1 MSFGKFLI
9 SFAVL
14 GFVACSAYSQ
24 EVFRYAVT
32 FMDKG
37 NYSSAI
43 ENPSLFLSQRAIE
56 RRERQGIAIDSID
69 APLNKEYVSEVASCC
84 RITGKSKWLNAVMVE
99 VEDKND
105 IACIEDLDFV
115 KSVEWVGTYSEETF
129 SEYECDSEVVY
140 DETEERHGVMTGL
153 LAVNGITGLHA
164 DGFEGNGKIIAI
176 TDDGFC
182 NLDRINGGWTEKII
196 AVKDFVGG
204 YHHEM
209 YKAGN
214 HGTRVTSC
222 IATNLPNKYVGS
234 APAANYV
241 LLRTENLSTEQ
252 PAEEYY
258 WTFAAEFADSI
269 GADIINVSLGYSNY
283 DSDFRQLTYDDLD
296 ASSVIS
302 RSADIA
308 VSRGIVVVG
317 SAGNEGNKTWGRICI
332 PADARNI
339 IAVGALDGGL
349 NAVAPYSSSGPS
361 ADGRVKPDILAPGT
375 VYSINIGGKIYS
387 GNGTSF
393 ASPIIAGGIACLWQA
408 LPELTA
414 NQIVELVREG
424 GENFA
429 SPDDRRGYGISN
441 LYDIYLENRQSKI
454 MEIPCKKDKVFFKDG
469 KLYFSEKICPETFAE
484 YSVYSIDG
492 KQIFSNR
499 IFGKEQDVSFLPNGY
514 YIIEIR
520 TSGGSESFKI
530 II

>member
-9 SFAVL
+9 SFAML
-14 GFVACSAYSQ
+14 ALAACSAYSQ
-24 EVFRYAVT
+24 EVYRYAVT
-32 FMDKG
+32 FKDKG
-37 NYSSAI
+37 NYRLAI
-43 ENPSLFLSQRAIE
+43 ENPSSFLSQRAIE
-56 RRERQGIAIDSID
+56 RRERQGIAVDSID
-69 APLNKEYVSEVASCC
+69 APLKMEYVSEVASCC
-84 RITGKSKWLNAVMVE
+84 RITGKSKWLNAVMIE

-105 IACIEDLDFV
+105 VSCIEALDFV
-115 KSVEWVGTYSEETF
+115 KSVEWVGTYIQETF

-140 DETEERHGVMTGL
+140 DEADESHGVMTGL

-164 DGFEGNGKIIAI
+164 EGFEGNGKLIAI

-182 NLDRINGGWTEKII
+182 NMDRINGGWTENII

-204 YHHEM
+204 HDLEM
-209 YKAGN
+209 YKAGS

-269 GADIINVSLGYSNY
+269 GADIINVSLGYSDY
-283 DSDFRQLTYDDLD
+283 DPDFRQLTYDELD
-296 ASSVIS
+296 GSSVIS
-302 RSADIA
+302 QSADIA

-317 SAGNEGNKTWGRICI
+317 AAGNEGNKPWGKICI
-332 PADARNI
+332 PADAHNI

-349 NAVAPYSSSGPS
+349 NAVASYSSSGPS

-375 VYSINIGGKIYS
+375 VYSINIGGKINS

-408 LPELTA
+408 LPEMTA

-441 LYDIYLENRQSKI
+441 LYDIYLENRQSSI
-454 MEIPCKKDKVFFKDG
+454 LEIPKEKEKVFLKDG
-469 KLYFSEKICPETFAE
+469 KLFFSERFYSDIFAE
-484 YSVYSIDG
+484 YSVYSIEG

-499 IFGKEQDVSFLPNGY
+499 IFGNEQDVSFLPDGC
-514 YIIEIR
+514 YIVEIR

-530 II
+530 IL